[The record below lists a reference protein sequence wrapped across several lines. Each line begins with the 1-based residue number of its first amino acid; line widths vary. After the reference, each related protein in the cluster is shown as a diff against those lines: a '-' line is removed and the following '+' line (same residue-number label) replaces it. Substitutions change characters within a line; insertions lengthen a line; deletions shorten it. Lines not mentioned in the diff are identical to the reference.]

1 MWKTVVLAL
10 LLPAFSWEQ
19 QAQWSASE
27 RDLLAKREDTL
38 GVLAY
43 SVVNDS
49 LAENRFA
56 ACQSLIKMLVRT
68 LKTENS
74 FQYPFDQLKSV
85 SIQYPA
91 DSSFRLFSWQLYV
104 DREAYR
110 YYGAIQRN
118 TRELE
123 LYPLIDRSWTV
134 EEEEQ
139 AVLPADQWYGAV
151 YYNLRQVDAP
161 QGRYYLLFGF
171 DGYSFF
177 RKRKVVDVLVFDSAG
192 KPQFGAPV
200 FRNEADPDQPRRKNR
215 LIAEYSAATSVRLN
229 WDPALELLVFDHLQP
244 IAGPHGEGLV
254 NVPDGSYQAYRLQ
267 EGLWY
272 YVPKVFDQVQEE
284 APRPFPVLENRK
296 KDLFGKDG
304 GG

>member
-1 MWKTVVLAL
+1 MIL
-10 LLPAFSWEQ
+10 LLLLAVSWAL
-19 QAQWSASE
+19 QAQWSPSA

-38 GVLAY
+38 SVLAY
-43 SVVNDS
+43 AVVNDS
-49 LAENRFA
+49 LPENRFA

-74 FQYPFDQLKSV
+74 FRYPFDQLKSV

-104 DREAYR
+104 DQDEYR

-118 TRELE
+118 SRELD

-134 EEEEQ
+134 KQAEQ
-139 AVLPADQWYGAV
+139 QVLPPDQWYGAV
-151 YYNLRQVDAP
+151 YYNLKQVDGP

-177 RKRKVVDVLVFDSAG
+177 RKRKVVDVLVFEPAG

-200 FRNEADPDQPRRKNR
+200 FLNEADPDAPRRKNR
-215 LIAEYSAATSVRLN
+215 LIVEYSAASSVRLN

-244 IAGPHGEGLV
+244 IAGPHGEGMV
-254 NVPDGSYQAYRLQ
+254 NVPDGSYQGYQLQ
-267 EGLWY
+267 AGYWY
-272 YVPKVFDQVQEE
+272 YVPKVFDQAQED
-284 APRPFPVLENRK
+284 APRPFPVLKNRK
-296 KDLFGKDG
+296 KDLFGKEG